1 MTLTSPQSFRK
12 RTLTQHNYNFFLK
25 NENIDAYITIT
36 VQDVELEQNLRFS
49 RDFRV
54 HASTTPF
61 LVEVLFTISH
71 QVDQQLDRIQMEMS
85 FKVVFSTQVVN

>member
-1 MTLTSPQSFRK
+1 MHILQSQ
-12 RTLTQHNYNFFLK
+12 L
-25 NENIDAYITIT
+25 
-36 VQDVELEQNLRFS
+36 QDVELEQNLRFS
-49 RDFRV
+49 RDFGV